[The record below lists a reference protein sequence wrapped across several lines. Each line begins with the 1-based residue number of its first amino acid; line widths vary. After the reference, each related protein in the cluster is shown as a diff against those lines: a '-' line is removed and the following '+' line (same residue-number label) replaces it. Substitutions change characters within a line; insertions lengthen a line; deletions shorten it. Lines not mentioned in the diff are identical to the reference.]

1 MYKIKLLI
9 SLLISLIVLSCTSVT
24 APKNNTKFSL
34 AYVGGEYDG
43 LLLYNN
49 LDSHLMSY
57 DMLDDNSRY
66 EIRSNITHSTG
77 VYVTNI
83 DNTSDRESITS
94 ELRLLIYDKKFKC
107 TAYDYRD
114 KIHQFYIFAS
124 NEKFVSNK
132 TALKKIKNENTEELV
147 KKVINELMNEKV
159 KCKLKKIK
167 LNSLRNI
174 S

>member
-9 SLLISLIVLSCTSVT
+9 SLLISLIVLSCTSIT

-49 LDSHLMSY
+49 LDSHLTSY
-57 DMLDDNSRY
+57 DMLDNNSHY
-66 EIRSNITHSTG
+66 EIRSGITHTTG

-83 DNTSDRESITS
+83 DNTSNRESITS
-94 ELRLLIYDKKFKC
+94 ELQIVIYDKKFKC

-114 KIHQFYIFAS
+114 KIRQFYIYYS
-124 NEKFVSNK
+124 LLGVTVRVK
-132 TALKKIKNENTEELV
+132 TAGS
-147 KKVINELMNEKV
+147 
-159 KCKLKKIK
+159 C
-167 LNSLRNI
+167 
-174 S
+174 

>member
-9 SLLISLIVLSCTSVT
+9 SLLISLLVLSCTSIT

-49 LDSHLMSY
+49 LDTHLTSY
-57 DMLDDNSRY
+57 DMLDNNSRY
-66 EIRSNITHSTG
+66 EIKSSITHTTG

-83 DNTSDRESITS
+83 DNTSNRESITS
-94 ELRLLIYDKKFKC
+94 ELQIVIYDKKFKC

-114 KIHQFYIFAS
+114 RIRQFYIFAS

-147 KKVINELMNEKV
+147 KKAINALMNEKV
-159 KCKLKKIK
+159 KCDLKIK
-167 LNSLRNI
+167 IKSLRK